1 MSEEKA
7 GSFRDTISDWKD
19 NVLFLVETLSEG
31 SGDALTL
38 MTPLMTQVGSALA
51 VGFAVEENVYRL
63 TDSRVAAVIAGG
75 LVAVAVEGVSFT
87 AVTKRDKAEA
97 HNRRTSDPAQQVD
110 VERANQ
116 LVNQSFWVTLLIV
129 VVLESVPALL
139 QWLWASMDT
148 QEALFRM
155 GLAVLPFLSRI
166 GARLFSFA
174 AIVNDVDT
182 SADDRELRRLRLKLQ
197 KEELMTKHQARV
209 RAIEAGK
216 SASKSAPA
224 SAPKLAPKSAIDPA
238 TSGEPMSEAD
248 AAEAAVADAVADAG
262 RRAGREEQ
270 LKMLTI
276 YQEDPT
282 ISDERMAARIGW
294 SKKTVQTL
302 LDELRE
308 KEVVD
313 VQREGKGKRVTVN
326 GKLPAF
332 LAGEV

>member
-1 MSEEKA
+1 MSEIKA

-87 AVTKRDKAEA
+87 AVTKRDKAAA
-97 HNRRTSDPAQQVD
+97 HNRRTVDPTKHLDVD
-110 VERANQ
+110 KANQ
-116 LVNQSFWVTLLIV
+116 LVAQSFWVTLLIV

-139 QWLWASMDT
+139 QWLWGMMDT

-197 KEELMTKHQARV
+197 KEELVQKHLSRV
-209 RAIEAGK
+209 RALEAGK
-216 SASKSAPA
+216 SAPQLAPLSAPA
-224 SAPKLAPKSAIDPA
+224 SATTTA
-238 TSGEPMSEAD
+238 TSREPVSEAD
-248 AAEAAVADAVADAG
+248 AVEAAVADAIADAG

-276 YQEDPT
+276 YQQEPT

-302 LDELRE
+302 LDELRT
-308 KEVVD
+308 KEVVE

-332 LAGEV
+332 LAGEI

>member
-1 MSEEKA
+1 MREVKA

-87 AVTKRDKAEA
+87 AVTKRDKAAA
-97 HNRRTSDPAQQVD
+97 HNRRTADPTKHLDVD
-110 VERANQ
+110 KANQ
-116 LVNQSFWVTLLIV
+116 LVAQSFWVTLLIV

-139 QWLWASMDT
+139 QWLWGMMDT

-197 KEELMTKHQARV
+197 KEELVQKHLSRV
-209 RAIEAGK
+209 RALDTGK
-216 SASKSAPA
+216 SAPPLAPA
-224 SAPKLAPKSAIDPA
+224 SARLSAITPA
-238 TSGEPMSEAD
+238 TTGEPVSEAD
-248 AAEAAVADAVADAG
+248 AVEAAVADAIADVG

-270 LKMLTI
+270 LKMLAI
-276 YQEDPT
+276 YQQEPT

-302 LDELRE
+302 LDELWT
-308 KEVVD
+308 KEVVE
-313 VQREGKGKRVTVN
+313 VQREGKGKRVMVN

-332 LAGEV
+332 LAGEI